1 MKGGMNMRSFVFLSL
16 PILGMPFM
24 ETLSFGIGDDW
35 VTAQQ
40 HQAAFLA
47 SSEQV
52 ASAHGPPASPGV
64 LWLGVLIIP
73 VFLYVGSSDKVPGN
87 VVLVTW
93 LASSMT
99 MNIMNK
105 KAASSFRHTAMLV
118 IIQMVVADL
127 MILVFELKKLKV
139 ARYADLWK
147 WMVIPFFFAGMLA
160 TSLWAFKETTLSTV
174 LILRNVLP
182 LCAFATEKYFFGTP
196 EHISSSLIMSM
207 VVTLGG
213 TIVYGYWNLSVTLF
227 GAVLIFANCVITVA
241 DRVLQRHFLKNPDFT
256 MSVAMCMLVN
266 NLFGILPMLV
276 FALGTSEFGQW
287 GKAMTETDSTTW
299 FWVMMSGLCGTCIG
313 YLGLR
318 TQKLISATTFLMLQ
332 NFNKVALIFFGM
344 CFFGDKFE
352 MISGIGCVVSMLGSV
367 WYSLLRLPAE
377 TSSKGDAESEKL
389 MPAKSS
395 SKV

>member
-1 MKGGMNMRSFVFLSL
+1 MRFFVFLTL
-16 PILGMPFM
+16 PFLGFPFT

-35 VTAQQ
+35 PTVQQ
-40 HQAAFLA
+40 HYAAFLA
-47 SSEQV
+47 SSEQTLIT
-52 ASAHGPPASPGV
+52 HGPTANPGI

-73 VFLYVGSSDKVPGN
+73 FFLYVSSSEKVPGS

-105 KAASSFRHTAMLV
+105 KAASSFRHTALLV

-127 MILVFELKKLKV
+127 MILAFELRKLKV
-139 ARYADLWK
+139 TRSSDLWK

-196 EHISSSLIMSM
+196 EHVSANLVLSM
-207 VVTLGG
+207 VVTLAG
-213 TIVYGYWNLSVTLF
+213 TVVYGYWNLSVTLF
-227 GAVLIFANCVITVA
+227 GAILIFANCVITVA

-256 MSVAMCMLVN
+256 MSVALCMLVN
-266 NLFGILPMLV
+266 NLIGILPMLV
-276 FALGTSEFGQW
+276 FALGTAEFGEW
-287 GKAMTETDSTTW
+287 GKAVTETDSTTW
-299 FWVMMSGLCGTCIG
+299 FWVVMSGLCGTCIG

-332 NFNKVALIFFGM
+332 NFNKVALLFFGM

-352 MISGIGCVVSMLGSV
+352 KMSSIGCVVSMLGSV
-367 WYSLLRLPAE
+367 WYSVLRLPSE
-377 TSSKGDAESEKL
+377 TSSKAPAETEKL
-389 MPAKSS
+389 IPARSAS
-395 SKV
+395 TSASTV